1 MKDKEKLDNRHYVIN
16 VYNPWIYREDYN
28 YYDFPEISD
37 FAVGFRFGRI
47 FSKVFRDVDINSF
60 QLTEKPHQ
68 NSLAKEIETAYRY
81 LGEIFA
87 KEELQSYLPISRS
100 YKFGFLHPEYVWRTG
115 RPCTLLTVTGFT
127 IILFDD
133 KFEIFD
139 GWENR
144 VGKNGKLIESLM
156 QPKYQK
162 RYRHAMYK
170 RFGFKY
176 LWHLRNL
183 KKQEEKQSKENES
196 AKNEQSEENMSM

>member
-1 MKDKEKLDNRHYVIN
+1 MKEKEKLDNRHYVVN

-47 FSKVFRDVDINSF
+47 FAKVFRDVGINSF
-60 QLTEKPHQ
+60 QVTKKPHQ
-68 NSLAKEIETAYRY
+68 NSLSKEIEKAYIN

-87 KEELQSYLPISRS
+87 KEELQSDLPISRL
-100 YKFGFLHPEYVWRTG
+100 YTFGFLHPEYVWNTG
-115 RPCTLLTVTGFT
+115 RPCTLLTVTGFK

-133 KFEIFD
+133 KFVVKDWTSDED
-139 GWENR
+139 
-144 VGKNGKLIESLM
+144 GKLIESLM

-176 LWHLRNL
+176 LWHLHNL
-183 KKQEEKQSKENES
+183 KKQEKEKQINENENV
-196 AKNEQSEENMSM
+196 KNEQPKEESLNM